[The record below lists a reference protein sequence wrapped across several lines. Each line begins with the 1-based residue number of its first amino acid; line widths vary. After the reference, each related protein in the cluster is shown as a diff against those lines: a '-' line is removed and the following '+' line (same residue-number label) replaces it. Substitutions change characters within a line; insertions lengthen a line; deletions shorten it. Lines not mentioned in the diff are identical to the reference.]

1 MLTSLPAINSAIA
14 STTRTRSSIESR
26 GQRYGP
32 SPFSARSPSA
42 SFSCGSGR
50 PEIAD
55 RPTMRGPCGLIGVAA
70 FGRPGP
76 HRGFRLRVWRDGPRG
91 PRQPPAQ
98 QQSEADQRRAPE
110 IWAVPPETLEQGAG
124 DDRPQDA
131 RQAAD
136 RLREAHDLALL
147 L

>member
-32 SPFSARSPSA
+32 SPFNARSPSA

-55 RPTMRGPCGLIGVAA
+55 RPTMRGPCGLICAGSSGRTHLGGLIGQAHSAGPARDAA
-70 FGRPGP
+70 
-76 HRGFRLRVWRDGPRG
+76 
-91 PRQPPAQ
+91 
-98 QQSEADQRRAPE
+98 S
-110 IWAVPPETLEQGAG
+110 
-124 DDRPQDA
+124 
-131 RQAAD
+131 
-136 RLREAHDLALL
+136 ALL
-147 L
+147 FGVTALASGRATHQLTSSPQATEPAPQADGL